1 MTGSNTKQITSSQ
14 GDSYILKDDI
24 ILKEKI
30 CSKENSI
37 ILQTGKHESISTG
50 TRTGSGLGTGLGTGL
65 GSGTWTGTELGTG
78 SGLGTGLGTGLGSGT
93 WIGTG
98 SWSGF
103 GLGSSLFTP
112 FQQQCSLQDETS
124 SNESYRDRDR
134 DRDRGRDGENDR
146 CSQTSSRGAKSTVS
160 AVSDDD
166 DDEDD
171 IDVNDTSLLP
181 QHQLPTV
188 LSPRS
193 ILSSE
198 AMKLLRS
205 YYVAFNDH
213 DVSKT
218 VGFLALDVK
227 VIFPDVNKNW
237 ASASTAYDRYTTMFR
252 KSPRLNGKFSLLDL
266 VHEKGGV
273 AITVY
278 CHFTCSA
285 SNVNTVREMVYLINN
300 DLIQAINNKY

>member
-14 GDSYILKDDI
+14 VDSYILKDDI

-37 ILQTGKHESISTG
+37 ILQTGKHESVSRG
-50 TRTGSGLGTGLGTGL
+50 TSAGSGSGSGSGLGTVLE
-65 GSGTWTGTELGTG
+65 SGTWTGTGF
-78 SGLGTGLGTGLGSGT
+78 GSGT

-98 SWSGF
+98 SWSGY

-112 FQQQCSLQDETS
+112 YQQQCSLQDETS

-134 DRDRGRDGENDR
+134 DRGRGRVGENDR
-146 CSQTSSRGAKSTVS
+146 YSQISSRGAKSTVS
-160 AVSDDD
+160 AVSDDED

-171 IDVNDTSLLP
+171 TDVNDTSLLP
-181 QHQLPTV
+181 QHQLPPV

-205 YYVAFNDH
+205 YYVAFNNH

-227 VIFPDVNKNW
+227 VTFPDTNKNW
-237 ASASTAYDRYTTMFR
+237 TSASTAYDRYTTMFR
-252 KSPRLNGKFSLLDL
+252 KSPGLNGKFSLLDL

-285 SNVNTVREMVYLINN
+285 SNVNTVREMVYLIKN